1 MNFRMGALL
10 RLKPKL
16 RMSDNDESDLPLEK
30 EGFQLSQTSVYSVFK
45 PWMTFDTLRHQ
56 ALLFPTSQM
65 RKCAATPRKLLHLL
79 KLSDG

>member
-1 MNFRMGALL
+1 MNFQMHTRL
-10 RLKPKL
+10 RLNLKL
-16 RMSDNDESDLPLEK
+16 RMIDNYESDLSLEK